1 MALTSYT
8 IVAGS
13 SASDLATKVKDL
25 LDDGQV
31 LVGESFIRAGA
42 FYQGVGEGTYDSGYA
57 VTDFQMV
64 GASNPGALQTAVAD
78 VLTATLQPF
87 GAPII
92 REGSLFQVM
101 VNPDASGGGGGGTVA
116 WDDVTGKP
124 TTFAPVTATTTVRGG
139 VLRTG
144 TVASAAAITSTADT
158 ASTATDVAG
167 AVTDLNDLI
176 TEYNA
181 LRTDATSIRT
191 SHEALLTA
199 LRAAG
204 IIT

>member
-31 LVGESFIRAGA
+31 LVGESFIRAGT
-42 FYQGVGEGTYDSGYA
+42 FYQGVGKGTYDSGYA
-57 VTDFQMV
+57 VTDFQMI
-64 GASNPGALQTAVAD
+64 GASNPTALQEAVAD

-101 VNPDASGGGGGGTVA
+101 VKPDAGGSTSSVA
-116 WDDVTGKP
+116 WANITDKP

-139 VLRTG
+139 VLKTD
-144 TVASAAAITSTADT
+144 TIDSAAAITAAEGT
-158 ASTATDVAG
+158 ASKATDAAG
-167 AVTDLNDLI
+167 AVTDLNTLI
-176 TEYNA
+176 TNYNA
-181 LRTDATSIRT
+181 LRTDVTSIRS

-199 LRAAG
+199 LRTAG
-204 IIT
+204 VVSS